1 MNILEQEDL
10 IKGLDDRRLQEEA
23 KRPTG
28 QVPQFL
34 VVSEIQ
40 RRTDMRKKYQDPS
53 QQQPQGTVA
62 DQITQ
67 AGIASV
73 QPPQMMQGQPMPMQ
87 GQPMP
92 MQAYGGGMTPFMR
105 KYAGGGVVRMQR
117 GGVAPQDQ
125 MLALLSDLKGR
136 GLGKEDVLDL
146 LSSQSPRGGVNPSI
160 LDILDYTKSP
170 LSQAFRK
177 IYPDVAGTVDE
188 NLSID
193 QNLGNEFPNALIE
206 DSNSASLDLATS
218 GDPPTDGYVDPVS
231 IDMPEVISK
240 EMSFN
245 EMLGKRE
252 IPESNY
258 INNLLKMNSPE
269 SRLLDAE
276 SAILSGYTPK
286 PEEEAEAGKEDASS
300 DGTFSQIMSA
310 LNPFQ
315 SSGGRTASNMEGALV
330 DSTLT
335 RNRSF
340 NEPLL
345 TNPSTG
351 RPLFGIESEKYLG
364 LSPDQQREL
373 DRQET
378 VDSYKKVP
386 RVDVPEGFIDI
397 DGALRPIDSFT
408 ALSGSGLRAIQN
420 KKEQDRIRAL
430 IAATPQTGPAVIEPE
445 VNAEVDAEVSGDV
458 VVKSAEETIKRA
470 RDTSSQSDI
479 DAKVKQNRMASG
491 ASGLGNLF
499 GLEGNKKQA
508 FSMALMAL
516 GAGIAKGDTAG
527 GLKDAGLAM
536 NAINQQNLDRED
548 KRLDRLGKA
557 EDRTL
562 RRLDIKDARAERNLI
577 RAETKADRERRSQEQ
592 ASYRLQ
598 TLMAAYIKERG
609 SVDTQ
614 EQQIEYENKL
624 RRGLDL
630 PVLELN
636 TGADVGL
643 TGGNLSSKANGVVG
657 SYSQKTGF
665 LTPT

>member
-53 QQQPQGTVA
+53 QQQPQGTIA

-193 QNLGNEFPNALIE
+193 QNLGNEFPNAIIE
-206 DSNSASLDLATS
+206 DSESANLNSATV

-258 INNLLKMNSPE
+258 INNLLSMNSPE

-445 VNAEVDAEVSGDV
+445 VNAEVDAEVDAEVSGDV

-536 NAINQQNLDRED
+536 NAISEQNLDRED
-548 KRLDRLGKA
+548 KQLDREIQRKYYADKLNDSRLARDATLKSRAQSESQKMLAAWYKTTEGMKSISDPSIA
-557 EDRTL
+557 TAKEIEFYELAL
-562 RRLDIKDARAERNLI
+562 RRLTQGSTGSDMER
-577 RAETKADRERRSQEQ
+577 
-592 ASYRLQ
+592 
-598 TLMAAYIKERG
+598 
-609 SVDTQ
+609 
-614 EQQIEYENKL
+614 
-624 RRGLDL
+624 
-630 PVLELN
+630 
-636 TGADVGL
+636 
-643 TGGNLSSKANGVVG
+643 GGNLAESLNEDPLGLR
-657 SYSQKTGF
+657 KT
-665 LTPT
+665 

>member
-105 KYAGGGVVRMQR
+105 KYAGGGVVQMQ
-117 GGVAPQDQ
+117 
-125 MLALLSDLKGR
+125 SGR
-136 GLGKEDVLDL
+136 RIMR
-146 LSSQSPRGGVNPSI
+146 P
-160 LDILDYTKSP
+160 DITADGYVPANTSYLEEIERRR
-170 LSQAFRK
+170 LEEEAARQ
-177 IYPDVAGTVDE
+177 
-188 NLSID
+188 
-193 QNLGNEFPNALIE
+193 FPNAIIE
-206 DSNSASLDLATS
+206 DSESANRDSATV
-218 GDPPTDGYVDPVS
+218 GDPTADGYINPVS
-231 IDMPEVISK
+231 IDLARQVSNYASDDNVIDYTRSENPQYRPPEVISLVQDAT
-240 EMSFN
+240 S
-245 EMLGKRE
+245 LRRE
-252 IPESNY
+252 KS
-258 INNLLKMNSPE
+258 S
-269 SRLLDAE
+269 
-276 SAILSGYTPK
+276 
-286 PEEEAEAGKEDASS
+286 KEDASS

-430 IAATPQTGPAVIEPE
+430 IAATSQTGPAFIEPE
-445 VNAEVDAEVSGDV
+445 VEPEVGAEVSGDV

-470 RDTSSQSDI
+470 RDKSSQPDI

-499 GLEGNKKQA
+499 GLEGDKKQA

-536 NAINQQNLDRED
+536 NAISEQNLDRED

-562 RRLDIKDARAERNLI
+562 RRLDIKDARAERDLI
-577 RAETKADRERRSQEQ
+577 RAETKADRERRDQQQ

-624 RRGLDL
+624 RRGLKL

-643 TGGNLSSKANGVVG
+643 TGGNLSSSAGGNM
-657 SYSQKTGF
+657 SYSKETG
-665 LTPT
+665 LKK

>member
-53 QQQPQGTVA
+53 QQQPQGTIA

-73 QPPQMMQGQPMPMQ
+73 QPPQMMQ

-117 GGVAPQDQ
+117 GGMAPQDQ

-136 GLGKEDVLDL
+136 GFRKEDVLDL
-146 LSSQSPRGGVNPSI
+146 LSSQSPRGGENPSI
-160 LDILDYTKSP
+160 LDIFDNTKSP

-193 QNLGNEFPNALIE
+193 QNLGSEFPNALIE

-218 GDPPTDGYVDPVS
+218 GDPTDEGYVNPVS
-231 IDMPEVISK
+231 IDLARQV
-240 EMSFN
+240 
-245 EMLGKRE
+245 
-252 IPESNY
+252 SNY
-258 INNLLKMNSPE
+258 ASDDNVIDYTRSENPQYRPPNSNLNPDGTIKESLAIASASEADGISEEVPMVERSIRGGSINAPANIYELEYMEGTPEYNKRVRARDEALLKSGQIGDFFSNLGFSNREASGKTFEDLLGVPTPSSLSDDDL
-269 SRLLDAE
+269 SRALEGYASVEGSDAV
-276 SAILSGYTPK
+276 ADPTVK
-286 PEEEAEAGKEDASS
+286 KEWVSS
-300 DGTFSQIMSA
+300 DATKHWSKLSTDRVNAMLEEQERLNGVKPKLEDIKTIPKVRGQID
-310 LNPFQ
+310 
-315 SSGGRTASNMEGALV
+315 TE
-330 DSTLT
+330 
-335 RNRSF
+335 
-340 NEPLL
+340 
-345 TNPSTG
+345 
-351 RPLFGIESEKYLG
+351 I
-364 LSPDQQREL
+364 
-373 DRQET
+373 
-378 VDSYKKVP
+378 KK
-386 RVDVPEGFIDI
+386 
-397 DGALRPIDSFT
+397 
-408 ALSGSGLRAIQN
+408 
-420 KKEQDRIRAL
+420 K
-430 IAATPQTGPAVIEPE
+430 EPE
-445 VNAEVDAEVSGDV
+445 VEN
-458 VVKSAEETIKRA
+458 EELTAIE
-470 RDTSSQSDI
+470 SQ
-479 DAKVKQNRMASG
+479 
-491 ASGLGNLF
+491 ASGLGSLF
-499 GLEGNKKQA
+499 NLEGNKKQA

-536 NAINQQNLDRED
+536 NAINEQSLDRED
-548 KRLDRLGKA
+548 KRLDRIGEA
-557 EDRTL
+557 EDRAL
-562 RRLDIKDARAERNLI
+562 RRLTLEDSSAARKQ
-577 RAETKADRERRSQEQ
+577 RAQET

-598 TLMAAYIKERG
+598 TLMASYLKDRG
-609 SVDTQ
+609 SVDTP
-614 EQQIEYENKL
+614 EQKIEYENKL
-624 RRGLDL
+624 RKALGL

-643 TGGNLSSKANGVVG
+643 TGGNLSSSAGGNM
-657 SYSQKTGF
+657 SYSKETG
-665 LTPT
+665 LKK